1 MNRVKN
7 ILYKLKPRWYVCRDV
22 VMVIWLG
29 YEWLIPRWFKDDRR
43 R

>member
-1 MNRVKN
+1 MKN
-7 ILYKLKPRWYVCRDV
+7 IKEFLHILKPRWYVCRDV

-29 YEWLIPRWFKDDRR
+29 YEWIIPRWFNNKRR